1 MERAMTNVYVHPT
14 ALVETTTIGTGTR
27 VWAFTHVASGATV
40 GSNCN
45 IGGQC
50 FIEAGAIVGD
60 NVTVKNGNS
69 IWAGIAIGDGVFIG
83 PQVVFTNDLRPRS
96 PRLAYASDRYSEQSW
111 LSRTLIKEGVSVGAG
126 AVILPGVTLNKFCM
140 IAAGAIVTKDVPA
153 HALAMGG
160 PARITGWV
168 CYCGQKL
175 NEDDATAWCKQCSAK
190 FERTD
195 REIRALSSAAATQ
208 PLAAVVATAPLSF
221 VAP

>member
-1 MERAMTNVYVHPT
+1 MTNVYIHPA
-14 ALVETTTIGTGTR
+14 ALVETSKIGPGTR
-27 VWAFTHVASGATV
+27 VWAFTHVASGAVV

-50 FIEAGAIVGD
+50 FIEAGATIGD
-60 NVTVKNGNS
+60 NTTVKNGNN
-69 IWAGIAIGDGVFIG
+69 IWAGISIGDGAFIG

-96 PRLAYASDRYSEQSW
+96 PRLAYVSDRYSEQAW
-111 LSRTLIKEGVSVGAG
+111 LSRTVIKEGVSVGAG
-126 AVILPGVTLNKFCM
+126 AVILPGLTLNEFCM

-153 HALAMGG
+153 HALVMGG

-175 NEDDATAWCKQCSAK
+175 NEDDTSAWCRQCSAK
-190 FERTD
+190 FD
-195 REIRALSSAAATQ
+195 REIGALSHT
-208 PLAAVVATAPLSF
+208 AVVQPVAVADAPFSF

>member
-1 MERAMTNVYVHPT
+1 MMNVYVHPT
-14 ALVETTTIGTGTR
+14 ALVETTKVGSGTR
-27 VWAFTHVASGATV
+27 VWAFTHVTSGATV

-50 FIEAGAIVGD
+50 FIEAGATIGD

-96 PRLAYASDRYSEQSW
+96 PRLAYASDRYSKQSW
-111 LSRTLIKEGVSVGAG
+111 LSRTVIKEGASIGAG
-126 AVILPGVTLNKFCM
+126 AVILPGVTLKEFCM

-153 HALAMGG
+153 HALVMGA

-168 CYCGQKL
+168 CYCGQEL
-175 NEDDATAWCKQCSAK
+175 NEDDATAWCEQCSAK

-195 REIRALSSAAATQ
+195 TEIRSLSNPAVTQ
-208 PLAAVVATAPLSF
+208 PLAAVIAATPLNSVAL
-221 VAP
+221 

>member
-1 MERAMTNVYVHPT
+1 MERAMMNVYVHPT
-14 ALVETTTIGTGTR
+14 ALVETTKIGSGTR
-27 VWAFTHVASGATV
+27 VWAFTHVTSGATV

-50 FIEAGAIVGD
+50 FIEAGATIGD

-69 IWAGIAIGDGVFIG
+69 IWAGIAIGDGAFIG

-96 PRLAYASDRYSEQSW
+96 PRLAYASDRYSEESW
-111 LSRTLIKEGVSVGAG
+111 LSHTVIKEGVSIGAG
-126 AVILPGVTLNKFCM
+126 AVILPGVTLKEFCM

-153 HALAMGG
+153 HALVMGA

-195 REIRALSSAAATQ
+195 SEIRALSTPAVAQ
-208 PLAAVVATAPLSF
+208 PLAAVIAATPLSS
-221 VAP
+221 VAL